1 MSPFVVLTG
10 ASGTGKTTIAGSV
23 EKLGLTNCEVHFFDS
38 IGVPSVEQMRKE
50 YGPGYEPGGTWQRAM
65 TLRWMRRIRT
75 ILDCGTSV
83 LFEGQ
88 MRISFIREALAHK
101 GTLAESQISS
111 ARILLLDC
119 NDITR
124 AERLKVHRLQPD
136 LANSDMM
143 NWARYLRD
151 EAHAAQIRVLDTGR
165 LSVAKCV
172 DVIVAHLLDGQ
183 PVSS

>member
-1 MSPFVVLTG
+1 MVLTG
-10 ASGTGKTTIAGSV
+10 ASGAGKTTIARSV

-38 IGVPSVEQMRKE
+38 IGVPSVEQRRKE

-83 LFEGQ
+83 LLEGQ
-88 MRISFIREALAHK
+88 MRIAFIREA
-101 GTLAESQISS
+101 LAESQISS
-111 ARILLLDC
+111 ARILLHDC
-119 NDITR
+119 DDITR

-143 NWARYLRD
+143 NWARYLRQ
-151 EAHAAQIRVLDTGR
+151 EASAGDIRILDTER
-165 LSVAKCV
+165 LG
-172 DVIVAHLLDGQ
+172 IVECMDLIVGILGEQ
-183 PVSS
+183 RS